1 MFFNEILKIV
11 EHLDLLFMLHT
22 IFAKTIVAKNCEK
35 GKIFSKLL
43 STRSYKTSMCISNK
57 FISLNDE
64 YFMHTFL
71 LVHMF

>member
-43 STRSYKTSMCISNK
+43 ST
-57 FISLNDE
+57 
-64 YFMHTFL
+64 
-71 LVHMF
+71 